1 MPLGEA
7 EELYQLEILDAPG
20 GDVLRTVTGLGAQ
33 AYLYSAADQ
42 TTDFGSPQWNVAIR
56 VTQISASYGAGAP
69 AEALTYDYQ
78 H

>member
-1 MPLGEA
+1 M
-7 EELYQLEILDAPG
+7 
-20 GDVLRTVTGLGAQ
+20 LRTVTGLGAE
-33 AYLYSAADQ
+33 AYLYTAADQ

-56 VTQISASYGAGAP
+56 VAQISAVYGAGAA